1 MTWFVNYRLD
11 NSVSVADR
19 GLAYGDGVFETI
31 RALPHCFLQ
40 IECHLSRLR
49 RGLSRLAMPL
59 SMDQQLTLKNFLHS
73 QVLPLIQ
80 EESVVKV
87 IVTRGEGGRGYL
99 PPENCI
105 HSIIIGILPAP
116 NYKVHQV
123 KGVLLSV
130 SPVPVSSNRFFAGI
144 KHLNRL
150 ENVMAKRFLMSFDF
164 EAIML
169 NANQE
174 LVECIQSNLF
184 WCKQGVLY
192 TPSLE
197 KSGVQGTYRKA
208 IIEHQA
214 EYTVQVGRFLLS
226 DLMAA
231 DEVFI
236 TNSLMGIV
244 PVIGVTGV
252 SFPIGVHTRKLQ
264 ILMQAKD
271 MHGIH

>member
-31 RALPHCFLQ
+31 RAVPHCFLQ
-40 IECHLSRLR
+40 IEDHLSRLF
-49 RGLSRLAMPL
+49 RGLSKLAMPF
-59 SMDQQLTLKNFLHS
+59 SIEQQLILKRFLCS
-73 QVLPLIQ
+73 QVLPLIK
-80 EESVVKV
+80 EESVVK
-87 IVTRGEGGRGYL
+87 IMVTRGVGGRGYL

-105 HSIIIGILPAP
+105 HSIVIGILPAP
-116 NYKVHQV
+116 DYKAPQE
-123 KGVLLSV
+123 KGVSLCV

-150 ENVMAKRFLMSFDF
+150 ENVMAKRFLTPSDF

-169 NANQE
+169 NTDGN

-184 WCKQGVLY
+184 WCKHGVVY

-208 IIEHQA
+208 IIENQA
-214 EYTVQVGRFLLS
+214 EYIVQVGCFLLS
-226 DLMAA
+226 DMMAA

-244 PVIGVTGV
+244 PVISVSGV

-271 MHGIH
+271 MHGVH

>member
-31 RALPHCFLQ
+31 LVFPQCFLQ
-40 IECHLSRLR
+40 INDHLSRLY
-49 RGLSRLAMPL
+49 RGLSKLAMPFSL
-59 SMDQQLTLKNFLHS
+59 EQKHSLHNFLYSHI
-73 QVLPLIQ
+73 LPLVH
-80 EESVVKV
+80 EESVVKI
-87 IVTRGEGGRGYL
+87 IVSRGVGGRGYL
-99 PPENCI
+99 APENCI

-116 NYKVHQV
+116 NYQAHRE
-123 KGVLLSV
+123 KGVSLSI
-130 SPVPVSSNRFFAGI
+130 SPIPVSSNRFLAGI

-150 ENVMAKRFLMSFDF
+150 ENVIAKQFITGSDF
-164 EAIML
+164 EAIMM
-169 NANQE
+169 NGNRE

-184 WCKQGVLY
+184 WCKQGIFY

-197 KSGVQGTYRKA
+197 QSGVQGTYRKA
-208 IIEHQA
+208 ILQNQFN
-214 EYTVQVGRFLLS
+214 YTIQVGRFLLS
-226 DLMAA
+226 DLMSA

-244 PVIGVTGV
+244 PVTSVTGV

-271 MHGIH
+271 MHGVH